1 MISSVVR
8 FWFVLKFSTCDL
20 QIKDAIIELSPLSFF
35 GYLCEETQYL
45 FSSLSLAPPAPTALT
60 FCHPF
65 CLSLPGLP
73 STASSPLMEERRIVL
88 GSVVDLSFCGIG
100 TAV

>member
-45 FSSLSLAPPAPTALT
+45 FSSLSLAPPP
-60 FCHPF
+60 P
-65 CLSLPGLP
+65 PPPPPLP
-73 STASSPLMEERRIVL
+73 SLSVILSVSLFLVSPQQLPPP
-88 GSVVDLSFCGIG
+88 
-100 TAV
+100 